1 MNSHTLI
8 PIGDGRAAAYVTS
21 KAVDGRF
28 RGWICRPD
36 GTRLEAILVKDIDE
50 ADKRAKALI
59 AKGKI

>member
-8 PIGDGRAAAYVTS
+8 PIGDGRAAAYMT
-21 KAVDGRF
+21 AVDGRF

-50 ADKRAKALI
+50 ADERAKALH